1 MAFLKK
7 SLLKG
12 RVPVISTDWPLSL
25 GLPVYV
31 ISTDKLARASVR
43 VTRRQMCCFM
53 ENEKFEGVHAVWLE
67 NPRCVFVAIN
77 TVKAGRVRVAELVA
91 HEVSH
96 AVDGFLERSG
106 VVACDTEVRAYTID
120 WMVGKI
126 LHHFKF

>member
-1 MAFLKK
+1 MVFLEKN
-7 SLLKG
+7 LLKE
-12 RVPVISTDWPLSL
+12 RVPVVSADWPLSL

-31 ISTDKLARASVR
+31 ISTDKLARASIR
-43 VTRRQMCCFM
+43 VTRSQMRRFM
-53 ENEKFEGVHAVWLE
+53 ENEKFEGVHAVWLD
-67 NPRCVFVAIN
+67 NPRCVIVAIN

-106 VVACDTEVRAYTID
+106 VITCDTEVRAYTID